1 MFFGS
6 AMTNFGVQPFLEK
19 YLELAP
25 PPEARKTLEGTIEPE
40 DPAISGFIFK
50 IQANMDPKHHDRV
63 AFMRICSGVFEKGI
77 TVLHRQ
83 SGKMLRLS
91 QPQQFLATERQT
103 VEKAYP
109 GDIIG
114 LFDTGELGVG
124 DTVCEKKHP
133 VTFIDFPVF
142 PPELFARLSPESSM
156 KRKQFLNGVSQ
167 LAQEGAIQVYKQP
180 YVMESFI
187 IGAVGQL
194 QFEVMKY
201 RLENEY
207 NVHVNLE
214 PLSYTAARW
223 TEGDVPPEELIG
235 IDNAMVVYDRRERPV
250 YLLPNAWQAGW
261 LAQRNPK
268 VTFLESPP
276 LGVAR
281 LEGN

>member
-1 MFFGS
+1 M
-6 AMTNFGVQPFLEK
+6 QPFLEK

-25 PPEARKTLEGTIEPE
+25 PPEPRKTLEGTVSPE
-40 DPAISGFIFK
+40 DPNFSAFVFK

-63 AFMRICSGVFEKGI
+63 AFMRICSGVFEKGVS
-77 TVLHRQ
+77 VLHRQ
-83 SGKMLRLS
+83 SGKMIRLS

-114 LFDTGELGVG
+114 VFDTGELGVG

-156 KRKQFLNGVSQ
+156 KRKQFLNGVTQ

-180 YVMESFI
+180 YIMESFI

-207 NVHVNLE
+207 NVSVNLE
-214 PLSYTAARW
+214 PLGFTTARW
-223 TEGDVPPEELIG
+223 TEGDVPPEELVG

-268 VTFLESPP
+268 VKFLESPP
-276 LGVAR
+276 LGVAE